1 MSVDG
6 SSNQDLAREA
16 RAMTTTTPHY
26 ATFLAHLS
34 LLMLG
39 YTDSICMPSN
49 NMHAG

>member
-1 MSVDG
+1 MPVDD
-6 SSNQDLAREA
+6 SSNQDLTKEA
-16 RAMTTTTPHY
+16 CAMTTITPHY
-26 ATFLAHLS
+26 AACLAHLS